1 MISTVIR
8 IKAGEYHMN
17 KVIQMMTD
25 FIFLEDVPQKADII
39 MIPGSGYGALADTA
53 AALWHQSFAP
63 LILPSGKYSKLI
75 GHFEGTFDNHYPVSN
90 PAPENECDYLS
101 ALLIDNNV
109 ASSAILREPQATYT
123 YENAI
128 FSKQITDTA
137 QLDIHTAI
145 LCCQAFH
152 ARRCLMYYQLLYP
165 NTRFIICPTVTQD
178 ISKDNWYLSDEKID
192 KVLGEIE
199 RCGSQFHEILRE
211 LNATF

>member
-1 MISTVIR
+1 
-8 IKAGEYHMN
+8 MN

-53 AALWHQSFAP
+53 AALWHQGFAP

-165 NTRFIICPTVTQD
+165 NTRFFICPTVTQD

>member
-1 MISTVIR
+1 
-8 IKAGEYHMN
+8 
-17 KVIQMMTD
+17 MTD

-53 AALWHQSFAP
+53 AALWHQSVAP
-63 LILPSGKYSKLI
+63 LILPSGKYSKLN

>member
-1 MISTVIR
+1 
-8 IKAGEYHMN
+8 MN
-17 KVIQMMTD
+17 KVVQMMTN
-25 FIFLEDVPQKADII
+25 FIFLENMPQKADII

-53 AALWHQSFAP
+53 AALWHQGFAP

-75 GHFEGTFDNHYPVSN
+75 GHFEGTCDNHYPVSN

-109 ASSAILREPQATYT
+109 APSAILREPQATYT

-128 FSKQITDTA
+128 FSKQLTDAA

-178 ISKDNWYLSDEKID
+178 ISRDNWYLSDEKID

>member
-53 AALWHQSFAP
+53 AALWHQGFAP

-128 FSKQITDTA
+128 FSKQLTDTA

>member
-1 MISTVIR
+1 
-8 IKAGEYHMN
+8 MN

-53 AALWHQSFAP
+53 AALWHQGFAP

-75 GHFEGTFDNHYPVSN
+75 GHFEGTFYNHYPVSN

>member
-1 MISTVIR
+1 
-8 IKAGEYHMN
+8 MN

-53 AALWHQSFAP
+53 AALWHQGFAP

-211 LNATF
+211 LNFIHHLPSYRRK

>member
-1 MISTVIR
+1 
-8 IKAGEYHMN
+8 
-17 KVIQMMTD
+17 MTD

-165 NTRFIICPTVTQD
+165 NTRFIICPTVKQD

>member
-1 MISTVIR
+1 
-8 IKAGEYHMN
+8 MN
-17 KVIQMMTD
+17 KVVQMMTD

-53 AALWHQSFAP
+53 AALWHQDFAP

-128 FSKQITDTA
+128 FSKQLTDAA

-165 NTRFIICPTVTQD
+165 NTKFIICPTVTQD

-211 LNATF
+211 LNFICCLPSYRQK

>member
-1 MISTVIR
+1 
-8 IKAGEYHMN
+8 MN

-53 AALWHQSFAP
+53 AALWHQGFAP

-128 FSKQITDTA
+128 FSKQLTDTA

-211 LNATF
+211 LNFIHRLPSYRRK

>member
-1 MISTVIR
+1 
-8 IKAGEYHMN
+8 MN
-17 KVIQMMTD
+17 KVIQMITD
-25 FIFLEDVPQKADII
+25 FIFLEDVAQKADII

-53 AALWHQSFAP
+53 AALWHQGFAP

-128 FSKQITDTA
+128 FSKQLTDTA

-165 NTRFIICPTVTQD
+165 NTRFFICPTVTQD

>member
-1 MISTVIR
+1 
-8 IKAGEYHMN
+8 MN

-53 AALWHQSFAP
+53 AALWHQGFAP

-137 QLDIHTAI
+137 RLDIHTAI

-178 ISKDNWYLSDEKID
+178 ISKGNWYLSDEKID

>member
-1 MISTVIR
+1 
-8 IKAGEYHMN
+8 MN

-53 AALWHQSFAP
+53 AALWHQGFAP

-128 FSKQITDTA
+128 FSKQLTDAA